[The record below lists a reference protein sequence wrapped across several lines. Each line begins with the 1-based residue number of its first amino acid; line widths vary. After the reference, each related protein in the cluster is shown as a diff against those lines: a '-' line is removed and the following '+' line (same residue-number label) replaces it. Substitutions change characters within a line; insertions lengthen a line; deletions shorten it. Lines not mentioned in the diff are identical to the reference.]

1 MCTRDR
7 GIEAPTVTNR
17 GGAMP
22 APRGQH
28 PVACEQ
34 RKGTTMSRQHQ
45 SSRQTKLI
53 AALATVPLVF
63 GLAACATPAAGESG
77 DTANDVIKIGVVGK
91 ADPQWP
97 AFEEAA
103 ADEGIEIEIVD
114 FADYAQPNPATTE
127 GELDLNQFQHI
138 VYLADYNVSSGEDL
152 APIGSTAIYPLGLYS
167 TKYDSVKDIPAGETV
182 AVPNDASN
190 QARSLLV
197 LQSAGL
203 IELKSG
209 GSIFSDLADID
220 ESASKVKV
228 TALEAS
234 LTPTSLPDLA
244 AAVIN
249 NDFVADAGLTFDD
262 AIAQDDPSDPNALP
276 YVNIF
281 ATRADDKDNAT
292 YQKLVEI
299 FQTDAEVQ
307 AGLLEASGGTGV
319 SVETPVADLEESL
332 AKVEADTKAAKG

>member
-1 MCTRDR
+1 MS
-7 GIEAPTVTNR
+7 
-17 GGAMP
+17 
-22 APRGQH
+22 
-28 PVACEQ
+28 Q
-34 RKGTTMSRQHQ
+34 RSKV
-45 SSRQTKLI
+45 I
-53 AALATVPLVF
+53 AALVAAPLLF
-63 GLAACATPAAGESG
+63 GLAACATPAAGGDASG
-77 DTANDVIKIGVVGK
+77 EVVKIGVVGK
-91 ADPQWP
+91 GDAQWA

-103 ADEGIEIEIVD
+103 ADEGITVEIVD

-138 VYLADYNVSSGEDL
+138 VYLADYNVSAGEDL
-152 APIGSTAIYPLGLYS
+152 TPIGSTAIYPLGLYS
-167 TKYDSVKDIPAGETV
+167 QKYDSVEDIPEGETV

-190 QARSLLV
+190 QARGLLV

-209 GSIFSDLADID
+209 GTIFSDLADID
-220 ESASKVKV
+220 EAKSKVKV

-244 AAVIN
+244 AAIIN
-249 NDFVADAGLTFDD
+249 NDFVEDAGLSFED

-281 ATRADDKDNAT
+281 ATRADDKDNET
-292 YQKLVEI
+292 YLKLVEI

-307 AGLLEASGGTGV
+307 AGLLESSGDTAV
-319 SVETPVADLEESL
+319 AVKTPVADLEESL
-332 AKVEADTKAAKG
+332 AKVVSDTEAAKG